1 MGIKVLVKN
10 RKAFHDYEILD
21 SFEAGVALVGTEV
34 KSLRAGKANLTD
46 GWVDI
51 DNNIEATLHDIHIS
65 HYSHG
70 NIMNHNEKRPRKLLI
85 HKKEVIKLSL
95 KVHSKGLT
103 LIPLKVYFK
112 GRYIK
117 FEIGLAKGKKLHDKR
132 ESSKKKDA
140 NRQIERAIKGR

>member
-10 RKAFHDYEILD
+10 KKAFHDYEILD
-21 SFEAGVALVGTEV
+21 SLEAGISLVGTEV

-51 DNNIEATLHDIHIS
+51 DENVEAIMHDIHIS

-70 NIMNHNEKRPRKLLI
+70 NIMNHDEKRPRKLLI
-85 HKKEVIKLSL
+85 NKKEIIKLSQ
-95 KVHSKGLT
+95 KIYSKGLT
-103 LIPLKVYFK
+103 LVPLKLYFK

-117 FEIGLAKGKKLHDKR
+117 VEIGLAKGKKQHDKR
-132 ESSKKKDA
+132 EASKKKDA
-140 NRQIERAIKGR
+140 NRQIERALKNR